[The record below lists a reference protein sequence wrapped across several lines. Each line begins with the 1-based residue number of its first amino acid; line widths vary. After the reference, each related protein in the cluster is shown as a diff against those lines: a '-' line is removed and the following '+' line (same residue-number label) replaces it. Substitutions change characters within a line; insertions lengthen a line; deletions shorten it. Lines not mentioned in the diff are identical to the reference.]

1 MGWRV
6 SARRTTLEVF
16 MNRHLMLACAGTL
29 ALLVGFGCADP
40 MDSDD
45 PAEESPAATAPATP
59 AAETSPT
66 PAPGET
72 AQATKPSTPATQPAA
87 PAKFIPPVRGQAE
100 LGYLK
105 PVTKRSG
112 SEIVTVI
119 KVKNLSNGPIAG
131 LKVDEF
137 WYDKA
142 GDPVTGDTFR
152 HRKLMMPGEVL
163 DVTLRTP
170 TNPKMDRN
178 SYNFSHANGTI
189 KTTLL
194 PKL

>member
-1 MGWRV
+1 
-6 SARRTTLEVF
+6 
-16 MNRHLMLACAGTL
+16 MNRQISAMLAFAG
-29 ALLVGFGCADP
+29 AGLLVA
-40 MDSDD
+40 
-45 PAEESPAATAPATP
+45 AAATAGQAKPAPAGQAKPATP
-59 AAETSPT
+59 
-66 PAPGET
+66 
-72 AQATKPSTPATQPAA
+72 PATQPAA
-87 PAKFIPPVRGQAE
+87 PAKFIPAVRGQAE
-100 LGYLK
+100 LGYIK
-105 PVTKRSG
+105 PVTKRAG
-112 SEIVTVI
+112 GEIVTVI
-119 KVKNLSNGPIAG
+119 KVKNLSNAPIAG

-152 HRKLMMPGEVL
+152 YKKLMMPGEVL

-170 TNPKMDRN
+170 VNPKMDRN

>member
-1 MGWRV
+1 
-6 SARRTTLEVF
+6 
-16 MNRHLMLACAGTL
+16 MNRQITAMLAFVGAG
-29 ALLVGFGCADP
+29 LLVA
-40 MDSDD
+40 
-45 PAEESPAATAPATP
+45 AAATAGQAKP
-59 AAETSPT
+59 AA
-66 PAPGET
+66 
-72 AQATKPSTPATQPAA
+72 AQAKPEAPAAQPAA
-87 PAKFIPPVRGQAE
+87 PAKFVPPVRGEAE

-112 SEIVTVI
+112 TEIVTTI
-119 KVKNLSNGPIAG
+119 KVKNLSKGPIAG
-131 LKVDEF
+131 LKVDEY

-152 HRKLMMPGEVL
+152 HKKLMMPGEVL

-170 TNPKMDRN
+170 VNPKMDRN
-178 SYNFSHANGTI
+178 SYNFSHANGNI

>member
-1 MGWRV
+1 
-6 SARRTTLEVF
+6 
-16 MNRHLMLACAGTL
+16 MNRQISAMLAFAG
-29 ALLVGFGCADP
+29 AGLLVA
-40 MDSDD
+40 
-45 PAEESPAATAPATP
+45 AAATAGQAKPADQAKP
-59 AAETSPT
+59 AA
-66 PAPGET
+66 
-72 AQATKPSTPATQPAA
+72 PSATQPAA
-87 PAKFIPPVRGQAE
+87 PAKFVPPVRGEAE

-112 SEIVTVI
+112 KEIVTTI
-119 KVKNLSNGPIAG
+119 KVKNLSKGPIAG
-131 LKVDEF
+131 LKVDEY

-170 TNPKMDRN
+170 VNPKMDRN
-178 SYNFSHANGTI
+178 SYNFSHANGSI